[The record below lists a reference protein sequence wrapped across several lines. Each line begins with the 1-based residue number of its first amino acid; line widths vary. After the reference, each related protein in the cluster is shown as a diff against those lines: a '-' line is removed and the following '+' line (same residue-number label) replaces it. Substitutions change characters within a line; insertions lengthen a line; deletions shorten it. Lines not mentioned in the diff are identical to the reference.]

1 MIRRNIAAN
10 FVSQGLTLALAFAF
24 VPVIIRFLGIEAY
37 ALIGFSATL
46 QSLCLLL
53 DLGLSTTLNRE
64 VASLSTRP
72 DSAQQMRDVLRTFEV
87 VYWFVAA
94 LIAAV
99 VVLSA
104 PYIAHHWMRSS
115 QLPAEAIQSAIK
127 IMGMVLAI
135 QWPFSLYA
143 GGLLGLQKQV
153 FLSVLNAAYAVLRNV
168 GAVLI
173 LWLVSPTV
181 QAFFLWQIVTA
192 LLWTTAALL
201 GLWNAMPS
209 TACRAKFR
217 FELIHQSRHFAAG
230 MTGISL
236 TGLLIIQLD
245 KIILSKTLSLEA
257 FGYYVLAGSVATAPF
272 VFVGPVFAA
281 LYPHFTQLVAT
292 GSHERL
298 RAVYHQSC
306 QFLAAVTLPIAAV
319 VSIFAGDILFVWTN
333 DRMIAAQAH
342 LILTLLAFGSVLSV
356 NGLMNLPYALQLA
369 HGWTGLSLYINVV
382 AISVLAP
389 LMAVI
394 SFWYGAT
401 GAASVSILIN
411 VACLVAGIH
420 FMHRRLLK
428 DQRLQWY
435 LADTLPA
442 FLSSI
447 LAALLCFA
455 VVPSQLM
462 RGPMLA
468 MLVVIT
474 LIVMA
479 ASLFTTPVT
488 RRAIIDYYRAG
499 KLRHIVR
506 STIALRYNN
515 E

>member
-1 MIRRNIAAN
+1 MIRKNIAAN
-10 FVSQGLTLALAFAF
+10 FVSQGLTVALAFAF
-24 VPVIIRFLGIEAY
+24 VPVTIRFLGIAAY

-46 QSLCLLL
+46 QSVFVLL
-53 DLGLSTTLNRE
+53 DLGLSSTLNRE
-64 VASLSTRP
+64 MATLSARS

-94 LIAAV
+94 LIATV

-104 PYIAHHWMRSS
+104 PYVAHHWMRSS
-115 QLPAEAIQSAIK
+115 QLSPEVIQSAIK
-127 IMGMVLAI
+127 IMGLVLAI

-153 FLSVLNAAYAVLRNV
+153 FLSVLNATYAVLRNV

-181 QAFFLWQIVTA
+181 QAFFLWQILTA
-192 LLWTTAALL
+192 LLQTTVALQ

-230 MTGISL
+230 MTGITL
-236 TGLLIIQLD
+236 TALLITQLD

-257 FGYYVLAGSVATAPF
+257 FGYYVLAGNVATAPF
-272 VFVGPVFAA
+272 FFVGPVFAA
-281 LYPHFTQLVAT
+281 LYPHFTQLVAAEA
-292 GSHERL
+292 HERL

-319 VSIFAGDILFVWTN
+319 VSVFAGDIIFVWTN

-342 LILTLLAFGSVLSV
+342 LILTLLAFGSVL

-369 HGWTGLSLYINVV
+369 HRWTGLSLNINVV
-382 AISVLAP
+382 AVSVLAP
-389 LMAVI
+389 LMAVM
-394 SFWYGAT
+394 SVWYGAT

-428 DQRLQWY
+428 GQRLQWY
-435 LADTLPA
+435 LGDILPA
-442 FLSSI
+442 FVSSA

-455 VVPSQLM
+455 VAPSQLM
-462 RGPMLA
+462 RGPLLA
-468 MLVVIT
+468 MLVVVT

-499 KLRHIVR
+499 KLRHIVVQPDSASR
-506 STIALRYNN
+506 
-515 E
+515 

>member
-1 MIRRNIAAN
+1 MIRKNIAAN
-10 FVSQGLTLALAFAF
+10 FVSQGLTIALAFAF
-24 VPVIIRFLGIEAY
+24 VPVIIRFLGIAAY

-46 QSLCLLL
+46 QSLFVIL
-53 DLGLSTTLNRE
+53 DLGLSSTLNRE
-64 VASLSTRP
+64 MASLSAQP
-72 DSAQQMRDVLRTFEV
+72 DSAREMRDVLRTFEV

-94 LIAAV
+94 LIATV

-104 PYIAHHWMRSS
+104 PYVAHHWMRSS
-115 QLPAEAIQSAIK
+115 QLSAEAIQSAIK
-127 IMGMVLAI
+127 IMGMMLAI
-135 QWPFSLYA
+135 QWPFSLYS

-153 FLSVLNAAYAVLRNV
+153 FLSGLNAAYAVLRNV

-192 LLWTTAALL
+192 LLQTTVALL
-201 GLWNAMPS
+201 GLWNAMPY

-236 TGLLIIQLD
+236 TVLLITQLD

-272 VFVGPVFAA
+272 FLVGPVFAA
-281 LYPHFTQLVAT
+281 LYPHFTQLVAV
-292 GSHERL
+292 GAHERL

-306 QFLAAVTLPIAAV
+306 QFLAAVTLPVAAV
-319 VSIFAGDILFVWTN
+319 VSVFAGDILFVWTN
-333 DRMIAAQAH
+333 NRTIAAQAH
-342 LILTLLAFGSVLSV
+342 LILTLLAFGSVP
-356 NGLMNLPYALQLA
+356 NGLMALPYALQLA

-382 AISVLAP
+382 AISVLVP
-389 LMAVI
+389 LMAVM

-401 GAASVSILIN
+401 GAASVSIVIN

-428 DQRLQWY
+428 GQRLQWY
-435 LADTLPA
+435 LGDILPA
-442 FLSSI
+442 FVSSI
-447 LAALLCFA
+447 LAAFLCFA
-455 VVPSQLM
+455 RLPSQLM
-462 RGPMLA
+462 RGPLLA
-468 MLVVIT
+468 MLVVVT

-499 KLRHIVR
+499 KLRHIV
-506 STIALRYNN
+506 AQ
-515 E
+515 